1 MASLLLTP
9 QRQAPNGPFLKGS
22 RSGQK
27 QPQAVSSLEFELRLS
42 LRIPRGPKQKPAGL
56 ESGGRAP
63 HCRKLSAF
71 ARERLRQ
78 EGAVILRSSSQCE
91 EKLIK

>member
-42 LRIPRGPKQKPAGL
+42 LRIPVAPSRSQLGWSQAGEPPIAGSSL
-56 ESGGRAP
+56 LLQENGCGR
-63 HCRKLSAF
+63 RVLLF
-71 ARERLRQ
+71 
-78 EGAVILRSSSQCE
+78 
-91 EKLIK
+91 